1 MILFLVSVFTS
12 YFSAMDI
19 FRSDFKEKREITL
32 PSEKKNETV
41 RLFYSIHFAKCGN
54 CLKSFKVFF

>member
-1 MILFLVSVFTS
+1 MGKCYHRYGLANWISEMILFLVSVFTS

-32 PSEKKNETV
+32 PSEKK
-41 RLFYSIHFAKCGN
+41 
-54 CLKSFKVFF
+54 